1 MYCYIIERIHIVE
14 ELNFIFTSPR
24 YVDLKEYI
32 TISLPLI
39 LGQSIAVIDEQLF
52 RVFGSFLAAG
62 SVATFRYARRIALLP
77 VGIVAQ
83 AVGVASYPLLSR
95 LFQKN
100 DIDELLEL
108 VKKQLSY
115 LFLIGSSLMVVAIIN
130 AEYLIEIIYERGAFT
145 RDDTIRVSS
154 VFKIISLAIV
164 PWSINQILTRSYYV
178 QQRFWFPVVT
188 GSFIT
193 ILSSIVLLNA
203 AKDAE
208 SYAWII
214 IISLYVYCLTLLS
227 SLKFS
232 SESVLNKKLFF
243 EFFKILLM
251 VLIVYFV

>member
-1 MYCYIIERIHIVE
+1 MSYQYFHDNFKYAALAPVVYNSTIILFGW
-14 ELNFIFTSPR
+14 LNSSTPEGTIKGFATGTLVGSIIGHFLIQIYGAKKSGLTFNFTSPR

-39 LGQSIAVIDEQLF
+39 LGQSIAVVDEQLF

-145 RDDTIRVSS
+145 GDDTIRVSS
-154 VFKIISLAIV
+154 VFKIFR
-164 PWSINQILTRSYYV
+164 WQ
-178 QQRFWFPVVT
+178 
-188 GSFIT
+188 
-193 ILSSIVLLNA
+193 
-203 AKDAE
+203 
-208 SYAWII
+208 
-214 IISLYVYCLTLLS
+214 
-227 SLKFS
+227 
-232 SESVLNKKLFF
+232 
-243 EFFKILLM
+243 
-251 VLIVYFV
+251 